1 MTLPTRTRTTARTFR
16 SEHIRWMRDELCEST
31 REFGERWSVSGR
43 AVEKWEQGSRHP
55 NRWIIPRLL
64 RMYRAL
70 ETRALV

>member
-16 SEHIRWMRDELCEST
+16 PEHVRWMRHALCEST

-55 NRWIIPRLL
+55 NRWILPRLL

-70 ETRALV
+70 ENGDLA